1 MRIKAYHE
9 ARKGYAIVYVTSKQ
23 MLDSKS
29 KVKEIEDTIVAK
41 NKIDS
46 DAIWKK
52 AVKAYED
59 GEKFSFDTLSMTYHA
74 RLIICKAQFW

>member
-1 MRIKAYHE
+1 MRIKGYHE

-46 DAIWKK
+46 DAIWNK
-52 AVKAYED
+52 AVKYYED
-59 GEKFSFDTLSMTYHA
+59 KEKFLMDA
-74 RLIICKAQFW
+74 